1 MVANVIVSLHCPHCY
16 SSFLLLPLQKFFVD
30 KGSNKNGFVLFA
42 RQLSIRL
49 DDTGKYW
56 IWTEEKNAR

>member
-1 MVANVIVSLHCPHCY
+1 
-16 SSFLLLPLQKFFVD
+16 LQKFFVD

-56 IWTEEKNAR
+56 IWTEEKNTR